1 MYLAICI
8 ESYEAIMSH
17 SHSSTDWDARYRE
30 KDRLWSGDPNEALV
44 QYASDLTPG
53 TALDVGCGEG
63 ADALWLAENGWQVTG
78 IDLSSVAISRAK
90 ESATVRNL
98 DVEFQVRDV
107 ATVVED
113 APSAF
118 DLVTAFFIHS
128 RDDEERAETLRA
140 TAKLVK
146 PGGRVLLVSHA
157 ATPPWAQH
165 RHEDGSGAPKFE
177 KTTKSE
183 IAALGIA
190 DWHIEIAQEYERP
203 VTGPDGE
210 QTTMR
215 DAIVRAHRPSS

>member
-1 MYLAICI
+1 
-8 ESYEAIMSH
+8 MSH
-17 SHSSTDWDARYRE
+17 SHNSTDWDARYRE

-53 TALDVGCGEG
+53 KALDVGCGEG
-63 ADALWLAENGWQVTG
+63 ADALWLAEKGWQVTG

-90 ESATVRNL
+90 ESAAVRNL
-98 DVEFQVRDV
+98 NVEFQVRDV

-113 APSAF
+113 APGTF

-128 RDDEERAETLRA
+128 RDDQQRAETLRA

-157 ATPPWAQH
+157 VTPPWAQH
-165 RHEDGSGAPKFE
+165 RRDDGSSARKFE

-183 IAALGIA
+183 IAALGIG
-190 DWHIEIAQEYERP
+190 DWHIEIAEEYERP

-210 QTTMR
+210 QTTMK
-215 DAIVRAHRPSS
+215 DAVVRAHKPNSK